1 MGLSRDRRAPTELD
15 DDQQKQVRNDP
26 VLVALCEKREKYKK
40 MLKDEGFYPLT
51 AGKGTRLYNKY
62 ERKKRELAST
72 YQQLHRIR
80 LNEVIREFHD
90 SIDTIEITRQLSGKP
105 ATEVLTLPIV
115 LLYLALMCGLAQAPS
130 RILLVLAGA
139 SSLPY
144 LACLGI
150 YRGCLSC

>member
-1 MGLSRDRRAPTELD
+1 MGHLGSAYEKYYTPTHIARDFQAIYFGAPSEEELIRSVASMGLSRDRRAPTELD

-26 VLVALCEKREKYKK
+26 VLVALREKREKYKK
-40 MLKDEGFYPLT
+40 MLKNEGFYPLT

-105 ATEVLTLPIV
+105 ATEVLPCV
-115 LLYLALMCGLAQAPS
+115 MP
-130 RILLVLAGA
+130 
-139 SSLPY
+139 
-144 LACLGI
+144 
-150 YRGCLSC
+150 

>member
-1 MGLSRDRRAPTELD
+1 MGHLGSTYEKYYTPTHIARDFQAIYFGTPSEEELIRSVASMGLSRDRRAPTELD

-26 VLVALCEKREKYKK
+26 VLVALREKREKYKK

-51 AGKGTRLYNKY
+51 AGKGARLYNKY

-90 SIDTIEITRQLSGKP
+90 SIDTIEITRQL
-105 ATEVLTLPIV
+105 
-115 LLYLALMCGLAQAPS
+115 
-130 RILLVLAGA
+130 R
-139 SSLPY
+139 
-144 LACLGI
+144 ACLVSFSD
-150 YRGCLSC
+150 RNRR